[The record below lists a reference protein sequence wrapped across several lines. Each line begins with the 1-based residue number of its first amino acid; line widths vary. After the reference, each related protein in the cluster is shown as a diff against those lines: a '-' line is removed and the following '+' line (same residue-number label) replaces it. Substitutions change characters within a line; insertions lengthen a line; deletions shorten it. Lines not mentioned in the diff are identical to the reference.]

1 MRSFLEIDIMKSSFM
16 KKLFLVIFVFIG
28 FQPIFAQKIE
38 SKPNP
43 PMAVNDF
50 GNFLESFQRQALE
63 QKLRNY
69 NDSTSSAIVIITVPD
84 LQGYDIAEVALKYLR
99 DWGIGVQGKN
109 NGVVILVSK
118 AERKARIETGYGM
131 EGVLPDIL
139 AKQIIDQR
147 MVPFFKN
154 NDYYAGFDNAVDA
167 IIEAAAGEYK
177 ADPKQAKGKPS
188 VGSIILLVV
197 IFIIIIF
204 IFSGKGGG
212 GGGSYMSRK
221 GSRSFMDALPW
232 FLMGSMLGGGGRGG
246 GFGGGRGGG
255 FGGGGFGGGG
265 FGGFGGGGGGGG
277 GASGGW

>member
-1 MRSFLEIDIMKSSFM
+1 M
-16 KKLFLVIFVFIG
+16 KKIFLLFFLFG
-28 FQPIFAQKIE
+28 FHSLFAQKIE
-38 SKPNP
+38 SKPQP

-50 GNFLESFQRQALE
+50 GNLLASFQRQALE

-99 DWGIGVQGKN
+99 DWQIGVKGKN
-109 NGVVILVSK
+109 NGVLILVSQ
-118 AERKARIETGYGM
+118 AEHKARIETGYGM

-147 MVPFFKN
+147 MIPFFKN

-167 IIEAAAGEYK
+167 IIQAAAGEYR
-177 ADPKQAKGKPS
+177 ADPKAAKSGKPS
-188 VGSIILLVV
+188 IGSILILVIIFVV
-197 IFIIIIF
+197 IISL
-204 IFSGKGGG
+204 FSGGGG

-221 GSRSFMDALPW
+221 GSKSFMGGLPW
-232 FLMGSMLGGGGRGG
+232 FLLGSMLG
-246 GFGGGRGGG
+246 GGGRGGG

-265 FGGFGGGGGGGG
+265 GGFGGFGGGSGGGG

>member
-1 MRSFLEIDIMKSSFM
+1 M
-16 KKLFLVIFVFIG
+16 KKLLLLLFLFLG
-28 FQPIFAQKIE
+28 FQSVFAQKIE
-38 SKPNP
+38 NRPEP

-50 GNFLESFQRQALE
+50 GHFLEPFQKDALE

-69 NDSTSSAIVIITVPD
+69 NDSTSSAIVIVTVPD

-99 DWGIGVQGKN
+99 DWGIGVKGKN
-109 NGVVILVSK
+109 NGVLILVSK

-147 MVPFFKN
+147 MIPYFKQE
-154 NDYYAGFDNAVDA
+154 DYYRGFDNAVDA
-167 IIEAAAGEYK
+167 IIQAAAGEYK
-177 ADPKQAKGKPS
+177 ADPNAKKTGRPS
-188 VGSIILLVV
+188 VGTIIILA
-197 IFIIIIF
+197 IIFFIIIGL
-204 IFSGKGGG
+204 FSGGGG

-221 GSRSFMDALPW
+221 GSKDFLGGLPW
-232 FLMGSMLGGGGRGG
+232 FLLGSMLGGSGRDGG
-246 GFGGGRGGG
+246 GFGGG
-255 FGGGGFGGGG
+255 GGGGFGGGG